1 MSITLV
7 TGVPGTGKTAQVVSM
22 ILEAVASGR
31 PVFVDGVKGLH
42 NTTPFYRCGKLTE
55 WQLGTWLQIDQ
66 YIATDGTDAQHE
78 DDDGAANWQ
87 ENPDVFLLS
96 EDGEILPQPKKF
108 PITEGQL
115 KLVRSRTSDGKAAW
129 ITDYETHKGAII
141 FIDEAQRYFRPRP
154 QGSKVPD
161 CVAAFEVHRHQGLDF
176 VLITQRPSLIDFN
189 IRGLVSRHIA
199 LRAGWFGRYLYE
211 WSEVGDIESKTSRE
225 TAARQRFKLPKD
237 VFDKYDSAAVH
248 TTVKRKLPMAAKL
261 LMVILPL
268 ALVFFGAVYKMI
280 GSKLVPEAHAAVQ
293 QSSGTVNKPSG
304 IPAPAAVA
312 SAPSAA
318 SSVAVA
324 PVEKPHPFSNT
335 KIYISAYLS
344 TVAKK
349 LYYFKA
355 VALDGSSYSL
365 SQADVLASGYTLN
378 PLSDC
383 SAELFYEQTKIFV
396 TCRPQGA

>member
-55 WQLGTWLQIDQ
+55 WQLGTWLHVDQ
-66 YIATDGTDAQHE
+66 YHATDGTEAQQE
-78 DDDGAANWQ
+78 DDDGSANWQ
-87 ENPDVFLLS
+87 QNSNVFLLS
-96 EDGEILPQPKKF
+96 DDGEVLPQPKKF

-115 KLVRSRTSDGKAAW
+115 KLISARNPDGTAAQ
-129 ITDYETHKGAII
+129 IVDYETHKGAIL

-154 QGSKVPD
+154 QGAKVPD

-261 LMVILPL
+261 LLVILPL
-268 ALVFFGAVYKMI
+268 GLLFFGAVYKTI
-280 GSKLVPEAHAAVQ
+280 SGKIVPEAHAAVQ

-304 IPAPAAVA
+304 IPAPVAIA
-312 SAPSAA
+312 SAPAA
-318 SSVAVA
+318 ALPVAA
-324 PVEKPHPFSNT
+324 AEKLHPFSNT
-335 KIYISAYLS
+335 KIYISAFLS
-344 TVAKK
+344 SATRK

-355 VALDGSSYSL
+355 VALDGSFYSI
-365 SQADVLASGYTLN
+365 SQSDVIASGYVIN

-396 TCRPQGA
+396 TCQPQGAS